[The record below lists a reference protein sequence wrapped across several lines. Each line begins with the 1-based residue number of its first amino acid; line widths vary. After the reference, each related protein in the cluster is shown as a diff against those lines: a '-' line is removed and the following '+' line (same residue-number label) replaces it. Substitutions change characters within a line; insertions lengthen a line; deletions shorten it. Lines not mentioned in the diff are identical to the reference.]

1 MSSVITYSR
10 NVFLPLT
17 FVCRNSCGYCIFRRP
32 PGDGCV
38 LSPDEVLQILRRGAE
53 AGCTEALFT
62 FGERPEEVDGFLP
75 FLEQFGYSSIL
86 EYCHA
91 MAEEALRIGLL
102 PHTNAG
108 VMTAD
113 EMKFLSDVNASMG
126 LMLETTADIPAHRN
140 CLGKEPGRR
149 IAMIEDAGRLKIP
162 FTTGILLG
170 IGETPSDRRQ
180 SLQVIADLHKKYG
193 HIQEIII
200 QNFCPKPGTKMS
212 AFPGASLR
220 DMQETVRMA
229 KEILPPDI
237 AIQIP
242 PNLADA
248 EKILPCGVTDL
259 GGISPVT
266 IDYVNPE
273 HPWPAF
279 DELAALTKGY
289 TLQERLCIYPQ
300 FIRKGWYHDKIR
312 DRIISLENTIH
323 MRGSSVIPAK
333 PLYEG
338 KAKSVYTSEN
348 PDELIVVFRN
358 DMTAFNGVKHDLF
371 TDKGRLNATASEFF
385 MKMLEAE
392 GIKTHYIRMSAP
404 DTMIVR
410 RLEMIPLEVI
420 VRNVAAGS
428 MTKKYPVAEGTVL
441 DWPVVTIDYKDD
453 ERGDPMINDDL
464 IQVLHILTG
473 DELTQV
479 KKIALLVNTVLTR
492 FFDECGIRLVDFKLE
507 FGKAGGNIF
516 LGDEIS
522 MDSMR
527 LWDKE
532 TGESFDKDVY
542 RFNKGDVITAY
553 RNVLKRIIPEFS
565 L

>member
-1 MSSVITYSR
+1 
-10 NVFLPLT
+10 
-17 FVCRNSCGYCIFRRP
+17 
-32 PGDGCV
+32 
-38 LSPDEVLQILRRGAE
+38 
-53 AGCTEALFT
+53 
-62 FGERPEEVDGFLP
+62 
-75 FLEQFGYSSIL
+75 
-86 EYCHA
+86 
-91 MAEEALRIGLL
+91 
-102 PHTNAG
+102 
-108 VMTAD
+108 
-113 EMKFLSDVNASMG
+113 
-126 LMLETTADIPAHRN
+126 
-140 CLGKEPGRR
+140 
-149 IAMIEDAGRLKIP
+149 
-162 FTTGILLG
+162 
-170 IGETPSDRRQ
+170 
-180 SLQVIADLHKKYG
+180 
-193 HIQEIII
+193 
-200 QNFCPKPGTKMS
+200 
-212 AFPGASLR
+212 
-220 DMQETVRMA
+220 
-229 KEILPPDI
+229 
-237 AIQIP
+237 
-242 PNLADA
+242 
-248 EKILPCGVTDL
+248 
-259 GGISPVT
+259 
-266 IDYVNPE
+266 
-273 HPWPAF
+273 
-279 DELAALTKGY
+279 
-289 TLQERLCIYPQ
+289 
-300 FIRKGWYHDKIR
+300 
-312 DRIISLENTIH
+312 

-371 TDKGRLNATASEFF
+371 TDKGRLNATASNFF

-542 RFNKGDVITAY
+542 RFDKGDVITAY

-565 L
+565 I